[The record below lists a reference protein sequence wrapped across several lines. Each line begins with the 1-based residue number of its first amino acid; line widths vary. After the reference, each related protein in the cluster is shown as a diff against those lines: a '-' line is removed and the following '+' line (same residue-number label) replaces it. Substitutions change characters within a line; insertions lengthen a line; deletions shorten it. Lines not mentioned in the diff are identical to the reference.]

1 MGLWKDELMAN
12 DGNPDGNRRR
22 PKPDILAIG
31 NQQVDNVAGFSAAVG
46 KLPPNRASSLLF
58 QRGEFA
64 QFTMIRPAAR

>member
-1 MGLWKDELMAN
+1 MLVQEVEAGSPAERAGLAQGDI
-12 DGNPDGNRRR
+12 
-22 PKPDILAIG
+22 ILAIG